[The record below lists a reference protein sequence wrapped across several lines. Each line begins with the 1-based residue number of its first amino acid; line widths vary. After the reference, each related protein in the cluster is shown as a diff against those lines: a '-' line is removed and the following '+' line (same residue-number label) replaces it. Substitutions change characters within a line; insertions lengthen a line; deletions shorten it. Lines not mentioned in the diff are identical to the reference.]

1 MTIYSPPDPANST
14 IFLRYYAVLKGNY
27 SHILHI
33 NPVYWELVN
42 LRCQFFDAG
51 IPFFPFHST

>member
-1 MTIYSPPDPANST
+1 MTIYSSPDPANST
-14 IFLRYYAVLKGNY
+14 IFLRYYAVLKENH

-33 NPVYWELVN
+33 YPAFMKLVN
-42 LRCQFFDAG
+42 SKCQSFDAG